1 MVSWPRYIRCNKVN
15 CRRTGPYWFGG
26 GSGSPFSAEHRKWY
40 YRFVVYR
47 LLHYNSILGTTVEP
61 SWRNRVWVID
71 PEGAEAVPIDYFD
84 LLVYVFVLLAL
95 FGFAYSKQFLTRKIW
110 QYFFPFIIIWDIWL
124 TYIDFEFR
132 DFINLGITPIIIFSV
147 VLVVIIIPQ
156 YVALYR
162 YAYREYGLWLAK
174 WFYDK
179 PDKFWI

>member
-1 MVSWPRYIRCNKVN
+1 METN
-15 CRRTGPYWFGG
+15 PYKPPHSNVERIEEPEERSIWWKIYFWFI
-26 GSGSPFSAEHRKWY
+26 
-40 YRFVVYR
+40 FVAQCLYAGW
-47 LLHYNSILGTTVEP
+47 I
-61 SWRNRVWVID
+61 IFD

-174 WFYDK
+174 
-179 PDKFWI
+179 